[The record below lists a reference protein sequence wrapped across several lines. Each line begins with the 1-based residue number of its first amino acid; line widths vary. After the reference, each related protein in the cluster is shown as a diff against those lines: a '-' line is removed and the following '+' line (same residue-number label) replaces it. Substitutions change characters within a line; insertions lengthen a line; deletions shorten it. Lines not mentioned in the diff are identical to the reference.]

1 MTGVTSEFSI
11 QNAQTLSPN
20 LLSKSEAKAELK
32 SLKKEMASLQKMFFA
47 EKKNALLCV
56 FQAMDA
62 AGKDGTI
69 RSVFS
74 GFNPAGIQCSAF
86 SKPTRPELHRDYLW
100 RVHQRIPPKGMIG
113 IFNRSHYEEVITVRV
128 FPQFLSAQSLPEL
141 SLTERINQRFNEIRA
156 FESLLSNSGTRILKF
171 FLNVGKQEQFN
182 RLLSRMEN
190 PEKNWKHDGHD
201 LNCRDR
207 WDDFMQA
214 YQDAIRATNTQN
226 APWYCIPA
234 DNKANMR
241 VAVAKIIRDT
251 LLDMTPQF
259 PQVDDKSR
267 IQIVNDRNRLLG
279 KD

>member
-1 MTGVTSEFSI
+1 MTEVTSNFSI
-11 QNAQTLSPN
+11 QTAQTLSST
-20 LLSKSEAKAELK
+20 LLSKPEAKSKLK

-47 EKKNALLCV
+47 EKKNSLLCI

-69 RSVFS
+69 RAVFS
-74 GFNPAGIQCSAF
+74 GLNPAGIHCSAF
-86 SKPTRPELHRDYLW
+86 SKPSPPELNRDYLW
-100 RVHQRIPPKGMIG
+100 RIHQKIPAKGIIG
-113 IFNRSHYEEVITVRV
+113 VFNRSHYEEVITVRV

-141 SLTERINQRFNEIRA
+141 PLKERMNQRFEEIRS

-182 RLLSRMEN
+182 RLLSRMET

-214 YQDAIRATNTQN
+214 YQDAIRETNTPN
-226 APWYCIPA
+226 APWFCIPA

-241 VAVAKIIRDT
+241 VTVARIIRDT

-259 PQVDDKSR
+259 PRVSDKSR
-267 IQIVNDRNRLLG
+267 IQIESDRMRLLNT
-279 KD
+279 D